1 MTTEQFYWLIGLNTV
16 LVLLLLITLYKL
28 RTANQTQKSL
38 NQIMLETRLL
48 QDKVVEKNN
57 DIKLYLSNE
66 LLKQTRQNTTD
77 FIEFTE
83 RMIKSLDDQM
93 ERVNRRVDEKLG
105 TGFDQTNKTFN
116 DVIERLSKIDAAQKQ
131 IEKLS
136 VDVVSLNDIL
146 NDKKTRGTF
155 GEVQLKQLFVSVFGE
170 NKPSIYELQ
179 KKLSN
184 DTVIDVMLHAPEPM
198 GDLCIDSKFPL
209 ENYRKM
215 IDSSL
220 VEVERREAEKVFIS
234 DIKTHI
240 DSIAAKYIIPG
251 ETSNQAILFIPAE
264 AIFSEVISNYE
275 SLMTY
280 GQQKR
285 VWITSPTTLMSTLTV
300 IQVALRDI
308 ERNKYA
314 REIQNHLT
322 NLATDFE
329 RYKERWERLL
339 KNLDTVSKTA
349 KEVNISSHKIS
360 EKFKRI
366 SNAESIDEAEM
377 IEMNEINEENG

>member
-1 MTTEQFYWLIGLNTV
+1 MTTEQFYWLIGLNSV

-38 NQIMLETRLL
+38 NQIILETRLL

-66 LLKQTRQNTTD
+66 HLKQTRQNTTD
-77 FIEFTE
+77 FIAFTE

-264 AIFSEVISNYE
+264 AIFSEVISKYE

-300 IQVALRDI
+300 IQVVLRDI

>member
-38 NQIMLETRLL
+38 NQITLETRLL

-77 FIEFTE
+77 FIQFTE

>member
-1 MTTEQFYWLIGLNTV
+1 MTTEQFYWLIGLNSV
-16 LVLLLLITLYKL
+16 LVLMLLITLYKL

-38 NQIMLETRLL
+38 NQIILETRLL

-77 FIEFTE
+77 FIQFTE

>member
-1 MTTEQFYWLIGLNTV
+1 MTTEQFYWLIGLNSV

-38 NQIMLETRLL
+38 NQITLETRLL

-77 FIEFTE
+77 FIQFTE

-264 AIFSEVISNYE
+264 TIFSDVISNYE

-300 IQVALRDI
+300 IQVVLRDI

>member
-1 MTTEQFYWLIGLNTV
+1 MTTEQFYWLIGLNSV

-38 NQIMLETRLL
+38 NQIILETRLL

-77 FIEFTE
+77 FIAFTE

-264 AIFSEVISNYE
+264 AIFSEVISKYE

-300 IQVALRDI
+300 IQVVLRDI

>member
-1 MTTEQFYWLIGLNTV
+1 MTTEQFYWLIGLNSV

-38 NQIMLETRLL
+38 NQITLETRLL

-77 FIEFTE
+77 FIQFTE

-264 AIFSEVISNYE
+264 AIFSDVISKYE
-275 SLMTY
+275 SLMAY

-300 IQVALRDI
+300 IQVVLRDI

-349 KEVNISSHKIS
+349 KEVNISSYKIS

-366 SNAESIDEAEM
+366 SNAESIDEAET

>member
-1 MTTEQFYWLIGLNTV
+1 MTTEQFYWLIGLNSV

-38 NQIMLETRLL
+38 NQIILETRLL

-66 LLKQTRQNTTD
+66 HLKQTRQNTTD
-77 FIEFTE
+77 FIAFTE

-264 AIFSEVISNYE
+264 AIFSEVISKYE
-275 SLMTY
+275 SLMAY

-300 IQVALRDI
+300 IQVVLRDI

>member
-1 MTTEQFYWLIGLNTV
+1 MTTEQFYWLIGLNSV

-38 NQIMLETRLL
+38 NQITLETRLL

-66 LLKQTRQNTTD
+66 HLKQTRQNTTD
-77 FIEFTE
+77 FIAFTE

-264 AIFSEVISNYE
+264 AIFSEVISKYE

-300 IQVALRDI
+300 IQVVLRDI

-349 KEVNISSHKIS
+349 KEVNISSYKIS

>member
-1 MTTEQFYWLIGLNTV
+1 MTTEQFYWLIGLNSV

-38 NQIMLETRLL
+38 NQIILETRLL

-77 FIEFTE
+77 FIAFTE

-264 AIFSEVISNYE
+264 TIFSEVISNYE

-300 IQVALRDI
+300 IQVVLRDI

-366 SNAESIDEAEM
+366 SDAESIDEAEM

>member
-38 NQIMLETRLL
+38 NQITLETRLL

-77 FIEFTE
+77 FIQFTE

-184 DTVIDVMLHAPEPM
+184 DTVIDVILHAPEPM

-264 AIFSEVISNYE
+264 TIFSDVISNYE

-300 IQVALRDI
+300 IQVVLRDI